1 MLHEVGHSYNV
12 RGYSVMAA
20 METSQIFVCYTRT
33 DPYKLNFVTVTV
45 TTRIVIFTFLTE
57 SGSCGRVGSP
67 AL

>member
-1 MLHEVGHSYNV
+1 
-12 RGYSVMAA
+12 MAA

-57 SGSCGRVGSP
+57 YGSCGRVGSP